1 MPRPT
6 LDELPYGFKV
16 PALVK
21 AVPPARRRVRAVAHG
36 LGLAL
41 DNDMLASIELLAGE
55 VIANAVRHTD
65 GSCAVCLRW
74 TGTRLRVEVTDS
86 GNADTEL
93 LAQVAGPDD
102 ENGRGL
108 FLVESIADAWGI
120 VPDPAGKTTWFEIS
134 AEPTT
139 DQPKRCAASR
149 EADCR
154 VVKSTH
160 PVLQGAARSSIAGS
174 PERPSPSRRWP
185 ATESR

>member
-1 MPRPT
+1 MARPT
-6 LDELPYGFKV
+6 VDELPYGFKV

-21 AVPPARRRVRAVAHG
+21 AVPPARRRVRALAQG

-41 DNDMLASIELLAGE
+41 DDDMLASIELLAGE

-65 GSCAVCLRW
+65 GSCVVCLRW
-74 TGTRLRVEVTDS
+74 TDTRLRVEVTDS
-86 GNADTEL
+86 GNADAEL

-108 FLVESIADAWGI
+108 LLVESIADAWGI

-139 DQPKRCAASR
+139 GRPKHCATSR
-149 EADCR
+149 EAACS
-154 VVKSTH
+154 VVKSAH
-160 PVLQGAARSSIAGS
+160 PALRGAARSSIAGS
-174 PERPSPSRRWP
+174 PERPSPYLRWP
-185 ATESR
+185 VMESR